1 MSDAI
6 LEIKNLTI
14 AFGENEVVK
23 NLSCTLQKGKTLVIV
38 GESGSGKSV
47 TSLALMGLLP
57 KQAKITADALLFKS
71 NDLLAISE
79 GDFRKLRGKDVSMI
93 FQEPMTSLNP
103 VETCG
108 WQVQEAILLHQ
119 KCSRKDAKK
128 RTLGWLGC

>member
-23 NLSCTLQKGKTLVIV
+23 NLSCTLQKGKTLAIV

-57 KQAKITADALLFKS
+57 KNADITAEAMDFNGA
-71 NDLLAISE
+71 DLLNATE

-93 FQEPMTSLNP
+93 FRSQ
-103 VETCG
+103 
-108 WQVQEAILLHQ
+108 
-119 KCSRKDAKK
+119 
-128 RTLGWLGC
+128 